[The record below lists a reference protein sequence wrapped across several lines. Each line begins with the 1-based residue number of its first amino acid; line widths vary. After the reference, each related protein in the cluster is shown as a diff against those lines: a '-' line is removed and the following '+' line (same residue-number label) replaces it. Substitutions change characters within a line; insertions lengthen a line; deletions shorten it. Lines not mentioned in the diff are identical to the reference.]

1 MQELYS
7 LPGLRLFA
15 ATVPL
20 CLALFGS
27 LVANFPVSFTGG
39 ALPAPLFGIMPV
51 IFWGL
56 LRPDLMPP
64 WAALVAGLAE
74 DLLSGSPPGIWAAS
88 FVAAY
93 VFVDRQRD
101 VLAGL
106 AGFGAIIGFAAA
118 LFVAMASAFAIV
130 AIYYWR
136 FPPMAPLLSA
146 YAINVVW
153 YVPALWVMNRVQHN
167 LVGPLRSEF

>member
-15 ATVPL
+15 AAVPFG
-20 CLALFGS
+20 LAV
-27 LVANFPVSFTGG
+27 LVSAIANFPISFTGG

-51 IFWGL
+51 YFWGL
-56 LRPDLMPP
+56 MRPDLMPP
-64 WAALVAGLAE
+64 WAALLAGLAE
-74 DLLSGSPPGIWAAS
+74 DLFSGAPPGVWAAS

-101 VLAGL
+101 ALAGL

-118 LFVAMASAFAIV
+118 LFVAMASAFAIIAV
-130 AIYYWR
+130 YYWR
-136 FPPMAPLLSA
+136 LPPTAPLISA
-146 YAINVVW
+146 YAIDVVW
-153 YVPALWVMNRVQHN
+153 YIPALWLMNRVQHN

>member
-15 ATVPL
+15 AVMPFG
-20 CLALFGS
+20 LAVLGA
-27 LVANFPVSFTGG
+27 LIANFPLSFTGG

-51 IFWGL
+51 FFWGL
-56 LRPDLMPP
+56 MRPDLMPP
-64 WAALVAGLAE
+64 WAALLAGLVE

-101 VLAGL
+101 ALAGF
-106 AGFGAIIGFAAA
+106 AGFGAVIGFAAA
-118 LFVAMASAFAIV
+118 LFVAITSAFAIV
-130 AIYYWR
+130 AVYYWR
-136 FPPMAPLLSA
+136 LPPVAPFVST
-146 YAINVVW
+146 YAVNVVW
-153 YVPALWVMNRVQHN
+153 YVPALWLMNRIQHN